1 MTHPYTDEPPMI
13 AIIGLMSGTS
23 VDAVD
28 AALIITNGIRFSRLG
43 QNLNLPWPEAMRKEI
58 FAIMDNPE
66 KLNQPDIKATAER
79 HIASHHA
86 KAVMALMEQ
95 YDRPVDLIGF
105 HGQTV
110 LHRPDQ
116 GLSVQLGS
124 ATHLAELTGLPVAA
138 QFRQNDLAHGGEGA
152 PIAPIFHA
160 ALMENADITPPVAV
174 ANIGGITNLTGIGKH
189 DLIGM
194 DTGPGNA
201 MMDRQMQQR
210 AGISHDHDGQLAASG
225 QINLRYLE
233 QVLTHEWYQRQAPK
247 SLDRVLTERMLA
259 SDHLAKMPLADAMA
273 SLAEV
278 TAITLAQACKTL
290 KERPERLL
298 LSGGGA
304 RNPYLVNRIRH
315 HSPCPV
321 FLCDDLPAG
330 SLINGDFIEAELM
343 GFLAARCLY
352 DMPIT
357 FPGTT
362 GVDRPQSGGVICH
375 PPTS

>member
-1 MTHPYTDEPPMI
+1 MINPTIDEPPMI
-13 AIIGLMSGTS
+13 TVIGLMSGTS

-28 AALIITNGIRFSRLG
+28 AALIETNGIRFSRLG
-43 QNLNLPWPEAMRKEI
+43 KNLNLPWPEAMRKEI
-58 FAIMDNPE
+58 FAIIDDPDT
-66 KLNQPDIKATAER
+66 LNQPDIKDRAER

-86 KAVMALMEQ
+86 KAVMSLMEVS
-95 YDRPVDLIGF
+95 DRPVDLIGF

-116 GLSVQLGS
+116 GVSVQLGS
-124 ATHLAELTGLPVAA
+124 ASHLAELAGLPVVS

-160 ALMENADITPPVAV
+160 AVMENAGIKPPAAV
-174 ANIGGITNLTGIGKH
+174 ANIGGITNLTGIGLTE
-189 DLIGM
+189 LIGM

-201 MMDRQMQQR
+201 MMDRQMQNR
-210 AGISHDHDGQLAASG
+210 AGLSHDHNGQLAASG
-225 QINLRYLE
+225 QVSMDYVSH
-233 QVLTHEWYQRQAPK
+233 VLAHEWYQRQAPK
-247 SLDRVLTERMLA
+247 SLDRVQTEQMLA
-259 SDHLAKMPLADAMA
+259 SDQLAKMPLADAMA

-278 TAITLAQACKTL
+278 TAITLTQACKTL
-290 KERPERLL
+290 KEQPERLL

-304 RNPYLVNRIRH
+304 RNQHLVHRIRH

-321 FLCDDLPAG
+321 FLCDDLVNA
-330 SLINGDFIEAELM
+330 SAIDGDFIEAELM
-343 GFLAARCLY
+343 GFLAARCHY

-362 GVDRPQSGGVICH
+362 GIDRPRSGGVICH
-375 PPTS
+375 PPIS